1 MYTYNTY
8 NMETIEKLKELSTRA
23 QKEEVPQTDILSKVK
38 GDKESFLN
46 QWKDTLMDGGLG
58 YVATNIFA
66 SVVGAHIIAGLDVRF
81 GEVKELAAK
90 LSLEHTTL
98 QSVKSYSY
106 FLEWIREE
114 FSKKEQTMM
123 ELPGSLCSV
132 GSDKQTIFNLSFTSF
147 RLDHIAE
154 NVMVSAKKR
163 EIDSS
168 YDDSFQFVTG
178 GDGREV
184 YDWLIKD
191 YSDSGEP
198 NGHFFYN
205 RYMITGHIIQGF
217 GVLVKEKSTLNL
229 VGYATYTYDTST
241 QGPGL
246 ELEVI
251 EVLKSYQGR
260 GVSKLI
266 LSFIST
272 KLHPNVSVITGSPT
286 EESFPVWTNYPLCQF
301 QLVSEWGYGCYD
313 QEERMF
319 ISMKPFATPSNTCPS
334 GFAIKIDEESQYY
347 PVNLKNLDAEDEFKM
362 FKVNGNNRIQ
372 DIYLIESPILVAQD
386 KEREYRKIPIK
397 LSLFYDREF
406 VAKKEF
412 KDDYGYDGLNDENCI
427 YLARTCIWIGYLYGE
442 LGAKVTEVLDASQP
456 TTKRQKLE

>member
-154 NVMVSAKKR
+154 NVMVSTRKR
-163 EIDSS
+163 VIDSS

-205 RYMITGHIIQGF
+205 RYMITGQIIQGF
-217 GVLVKEKSTLNL
+217 GVLVREKSTLNL

-251 EVLKSYQGR
+251 EVLKSYRGR

-272 KLHPNVSVITGSPT
+272 KLHPNVSVITGRPT
-286 EESFPVWTNYPLCQF
+286 EKSFPLWSNYPLCQF
-301 QLVSEWGYGCYD
+301 QLDTKWGYD
-313 QEERMF
+313 QGQRMF
-319 ISMKPFATPSNTCPS
+319 ISMKPFARPSKTCPS
-334 GFAIKIDEESQYY
+334 GFAIRIDDKSQYY
-347 PVNLKNLDAEDEFKM
+347 PVNPKHLDAEDEFQM
-362 FKVNGNNRIQ
+362 FKVDENNGMQ
-372 DIYLIESPILVAQD
+372 DIYLIESPIVIAQD
-386 KEREYRKIPIK
+386 KEREYRKIPIT
-397 LSLFYDREF
+397 LSLFYDREC
-406 VAKKEF
+406 VADKKF
-412 KDDYGYDGLNDENCI
+412 RDDYGPNGLNDENCI
-427 YLARTCIWIGYLYGE
+427 YLAGTCIWIGYLYGE
-442 LGAKVTEVLDASQP
+442 LGTKVTELLGTSQP
-456 TTKRQKLE
+456 TTKRRKLE